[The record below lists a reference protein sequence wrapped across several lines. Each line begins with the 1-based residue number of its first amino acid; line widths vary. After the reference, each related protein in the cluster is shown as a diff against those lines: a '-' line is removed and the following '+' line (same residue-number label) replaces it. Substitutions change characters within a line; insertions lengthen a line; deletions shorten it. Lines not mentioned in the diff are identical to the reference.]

1 MKQSHELCYFETA
14 DEDHLDLLFGFD
26 DYALEDLPYDLIVIA
41 NRVIRQGFNKTALS
55 CAAIFS

>member
-41 NRVIRQGFNKTALS
+41 NRVIRQGFNTTEK
-55 CAAIFS
+55 IE